1 MSDGEDNGERRVAT
15 LSHEEVEQAVE
26 QGVVNALIRL
36 GLDASKPIDLQRDF
50 QFLRDLRKSTE
61 SVKGKAL
68 VTIVGILIAGG
79 LAALWL
85 GLKALINPT
94 H

>member
-1 MSDGEDNGERRVAT
+1 VSESDDNPPTIT
-15 LSHEEVEQAVE
+15 LTTEQLEKAVE
-26 QGVVNALIRL
+26 QGVFNALIHL
-36 GLDASKPIDLQRDF
+36 GLDAKKPIDIQRDF

-79 LAALWL
+79 VAVIWL
-85 GLKALINPT
+85 GFKTLLHPPS
-94 H
+94 